1 MNNEKMGAII
11 REARKKKGYTQKE
24 IATRLN
30 ITDRAVS
37 KWERGICAPDLALL
51 EPLAEMLEISI
62 TELITGEQ
70 EAVSEN
76 KEELEYVVK
85 ETIQYSKQEN
95 TKREMNN
102 RKKLAFLILA
112 ILLLCGMFA
121 FHLYRNGF
129 FYKIGTYPSPD
140 GSTIATV
147 YNCNLYGNNLLPT
160 NDGFTVETTG
170 LWRGSTTYT
179 NSKFR
184 GLWWS
189 PNGKYKV
196 ISMYDS
202 DNKTYLELTDYIRNK
217 GCNLS
222 AYLEIALY
230 ENEFFSNVP
239 NNDEGFPNI
248 NFEFIQWSEKDPAV
262 LLFYF
267 SYEEINGG
275 FHEGYMWYDYESGT
289 TSGEMELSQGEKN
302 IFFLHEAWDSVH

>member
-1 MNNEKMGAII
+1 MDNIKMGTTI
-11 REARKKKGYTQKE
+11 REARKKKGYTQKD
-24 IATRLN
+24 IATQLS

-37 KWERGICAPDLALL
+37 KWERGLCAPDLALL
-51 EPLAEMLEISI
+51 EPLADMLEISI

-70 EAVSEN
+70 ENLSEN
-76 KEELEYVVK
+76 KEKYEFVVK

-95 TKREMNN
+95 AKKKKNN
-102 RKKLAFLILA
+102 RKNLA
-112 ILLLCGMFA
+112 IFILVILFLCGA
-121 FHLYRNGF
+121 FVFLLFCNGF
-129 FYKIGTYPSPD
+129 FHKIGSYPSPD
-140 GSTIATV
+140 GTTIASV
-147 YNCNLYGNNLLPT
+147 YSCNLHYDNRLPT

-170 LWRGSTTYT
+170 LWNGMTTYR

-202 DNKTYLELTDYIRNK
+202 DNNAYFELTDYIRNK

-222 AYLEIALY
+222 AYLEIAL
-230 ENEFFSNVP
+230 EKNKFFSNVLN
-239 NNDEGFPNI
+239 NNDCFPDI

-267 SYEEINGG
+267 CYNDINGD

-289 TSGEMELSQGEKN
+289 TSGEMELKQGEKD
-302 IFFLHEAWDSVH
+302 IFFLHEAWDGMH